1 MQDDRKG
8 IAGDEAGGVGS
19 DWDMEDSELDPWDPS
34 KGFTQECDMAG
45 LAMSFGKIVWDEW
58 GGCKCRGKGSSEEAV
73 AVG

>member
-1 MQDDRKG
+1 MMLMEHHVQDDRKG

-45 LAMSFGKIVWDEW
+45 LAFWKDRLG
-58 GGCKCRGKGSSEEAV
+58 
-73 AVG
+73 